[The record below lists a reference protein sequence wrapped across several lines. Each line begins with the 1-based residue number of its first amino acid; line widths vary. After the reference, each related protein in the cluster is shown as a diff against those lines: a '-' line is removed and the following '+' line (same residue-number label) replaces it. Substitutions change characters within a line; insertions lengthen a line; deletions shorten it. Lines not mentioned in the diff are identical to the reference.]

1 MFTPRT
7 LHAKHLVS
15 VFLIVILTISSMTA
29 LVMFIEK
36 KQYQETE
43 LERIFYKADAMR
55 TRLGHL
61 MYGKNWRYL
70 MMTLSNAKAADPS
83 MLYFVITG
91 VDGHVLIAD
100 DPALVGQER
109 FDLTTVIDGDP
120 LYSKQD
126 TGSKGLFNIF
136 LSQYRSDIKPGDPGH
151 ADRGEVIFEAVY
163 NIVYLGQP
171 MGQFRTGFSR
181 SKINRHLVFLTSG
194 MLGTGLLV
202 LFAVLTI
209 IYLVIRRHMIP
220 VDSFIRHISGLD
232 LSRDGSSFRQSL
244 ADLHLGERSGE
255 TLDVRKLKQAF
266 RHLRGQFVSAW
277 DQLENHRDN
286 LEQMVDER
294 TLALNRSNE
303 QLSRQISER
312 KEIESR
318 ILTVQ
323 KLEAIGTLAGG
334 VAHEF
339 NNLFMAI
346 SGYATLI
353 QKHSDSGHPNVEK
366 AEKIRRLVETGA
378 SSVQQLL
385 GFARSGKFDPGPMNL
400 NEILRVSLVILE
412 SSRKELKI
420 KTHYATNLW
429 TVQADRSQMEQA
441 SMNLLLNAAEA
452 MPASGTIRIRTQN
465 LELSNFQV
473 SLDKQMSGRFVML
486 SVQDEGPGIDPDIL
500 PRIFDPFFTTK
511 AMGQGS
517 GMGLA
522 SVFGIVENHGGFTTA
537 ESKQN
542 CGSTFCIYLP
552 ALDEGSVDI

>member
-1 MFTPRT
+1 MLTPRT
-7 LHAKHLVS
+7 LQAKLLIS
-15 VFLIVILTISSMTA
+15 VFLIVTLTISSMTA
-29 LVMFIEK
+29 LVIFIEK
-36 KQYQETE
+36 KQSQETE
-43 LERIFYKADAMR
+43 MERIFYKADAMR

-83 MLYFVITG
+83 LLYFAVTG
-91 VDGHVLIAD
+91 VDGRVLIAD
-100 DPALVGQER
+100 DPALVGQPR
-109 FDLTTVIDGDP
+109 FDLTLVDDPEHP
-120 LYSKQD
+120 LYSKD
-126 TGSKGLFNIF
+126 ETGKKGLFRIF
-136 LSQYRSDIKPGDPGH
+136 LSQYRSDIEPGAPGY
-151 ADRGEVIFEAVY
+151 ANQGEVIFEAVY
-163 NIVYLGQP
+163 NIVYLGNP
-171 MGQFRTGFSR
+171 MGQFRAGFTR
-181 SKINRHLVFLTSG
+181 SKMNRHLLFLTAG

-202 LFAVLTI
+202 LLAVLTI

-232 LSRDGSSFRQSL
+232 LSRVGNSFRQSL
-244 ADLHLGERSGE
+244 GDVHLGERSGE
-255 TLDVRKLKQAF
+255 TLDVRQLKQAF
-266 RHLRGQFVSAW
+266 RHLRDQFISAW

-294 TLALNRSNE
+294 TLALNRSND
-303 QLSRQISER
+303 QLSRQIRER

-339 NNLFMAI
+339 NNVFMAI

-353 QKHSDSGHPNVEK
+353 QKRSEPGHPNIEK

-378 SSVQQLL
+378 RSVQQLL

-400 NEILRVSLVILE
+400 NEILRVSLVILG
-412 SSRKELKI
+412 SSRKEMKI
-420 KTHYATNLW
+420 RTDYAKNLW
-429 TVQADRSQMEQA
+429 TVQADRSQMEQVA
-441 SMNLLLNAAEA
+441 MNLLLNAAEA
-452 MPASGTIRIRTQN
+452 MPAKGTICVRTRN
-465 LELSNFQV
+465 LELSDFQV
-473 SLDKQMSGRFVML
+473 SLDKQVSGRFVML

-511 AMGQGS
+511 AMGKGS

-537 ESKQN
+537 ESKKDW
-542 CGSTFCIYLP
+542 GSIFCIYLP
-552 ALDEGSVDI
+552 ILDEGTF